1 MKDNPNLTKLILDIE
16 DPLLDRKEIVIR
28 FLSCFDKQIL
38 KVTTWEGE
46 STVGIFMFFLTDDL
60 EDKQIVST
68 PFDFGEILLFDT
80 YGEMNVFEIGEIGM
94 IEAISDPVTTAIFEE
109 HGLISFHSYE
119 RKN

>member
-1 MKDNPNLTKLILDIE
+1 MLDKIDFTKLKLEIE
-16 DPLLDRKEIVIR
+16 DALQDRKEIIIR

-46 STVGIFMFFLTDDL
+46 STVGIFKFFLTDDL

-80 YGEMNVFEIGEIGM
+80 YGEMNVFEIGEIGL
-94 IEAISDPVTTAIFEE
+94 IEVISDPNTVAIFEE
-109 HGLISFHSYE
+109 HGLISFFCPLE
-119 RKN
+119 EN